1 MRLHRLAV
9 TAFGPFGATQKI
21 DFDELSAAGLFLLH
35 GPTGAGKTSVL
46 DAVCYALYGQVPGAR
61 QGNGLSLRSD
71 HAEPLTPTEVV
82 LEFTVG
88 ERRLEITRRPEQ
100 PRPKKRGTGMTREKA
115 QTLLREYAPAAAPA
129 SASEPGQWKALSR
142 SHQEIGEEMGQLLG
156 MSREQFCQVVLLP
169 QGDFARFLRADELAR
184 GKLLGKLFDTGRFAA
199 VEERLAELRRSVEKR
214 VATGDERL
222 LALAHRMAQAAGRTT
237 ELDGHPLPEP
247 TPGEPGLA
255 DAVLEW
261 AAVARTGARE
271 RRDIALFAVRAAEA
285 AHDAA
290 QRAADATR
298 ERAELQRR
306 HAEARRRADD
316 LERQRPDHDR
326 LRELL
331 ERARAA
337 DAVVPALD
345 LRTAA
350 ARDHH
355 TAETTERQA
364 RARLTAEPGLAA
376 TALAAIPDIPDQ
388 RTHAGP
394 AATSEAPLPAQVAAS
409 PEEAA
414 PNAGAQ
420 GARAGAAPDEDTAYD
435 AQGRMSSGEAGAS
448 EPPGPVDAQSVRA
461 GRTGTGEPGL
471 DAPGLAQDTVARTG
485 PVTDGPGGSGQAA
498 AESGTGGEGTAA
510 GTPDQELP
518 LVAGAPGVPPQ
529 APGAVPSAGG
539 GASGARVIG
548 RVTAAGNGAADER
561 AGDGQAGSGTG
572 TPGTVPAPSGEAATS
587 GVPSRGAG
595 SGGPGARGRG
605 VSRTGPTGD
614 GDAVTEACGASSWA
628 SGPTS
633 CGHGAPHSGAA
644 GLIGPRAGRG
654 KAAAGPTGAS
664 DAPYGE
670 RDRRADPYVS
680 GPSAV
685 LGEADAEWLGRVER
699 RVREELGALGAAR
712 RGEARAEA
720 VVGEIGALDRE
731 ARADDEAIE
740 EAAEWLAGWEETHRA
755 HQRRVEAAQE
765 AVNRAEQLGGR
776 IEPAERRLE
785 AARRRD
791 RLAGQERQARE
802 ELWRAREGAT
812 AARQNWLDLK
822 EARLR
827 GIAAE
832 LAAGLRAGEPC
843 AVCGATEHPGP
854 ARPGAG
860 HVDRTAE
867 EAALADYQRAEE
879 VREEAERTRN
889 ALREAHAG
897 AEATAEGEDAAE
909 LDRTLAELRATYAEA
924 RDAASDGHAAREALD
939 RAEAEHA
946 RRTAQRQEA
955 ERRAAARTSRRETL
969 ARERAAL
976 LAELEQARG
985 ADATVAERAARLERQ
1000 AGLLARAAEAARAA
1014 DAAASR
1020 LKEADARLADAAYR
1034 AGFETP
1040 EQAAEAVLPPDR
1052 QRGARRRL
1060 DAWQTELAAAE
1071 AELSDARVLAAA
1083 QAPPAD
1089 PAAAQTAADAATRAL
1104 REVSAADAAAR
1115 TRCEDLDALSAQAV
1129 ADARGLAPL
1138 RAEHDRIARLASL
1151 AAGTS
1156 TDNER
1161 RMRLEAYVLAARL
1174 EQVAAAAS
1182 ARLRHMS
1189 SGRYTLVHS
1198 DARSGGRGRSGLG
1211 LHVIDAWT
1219 GSERDTATLSGGETF
1234 SASLALALGL
1244 ADVVTDEAG
1253 GVRLDTLFIDE
1264 GFGSLDEQT
1273 LDEVMDVLDSLRE
1286 RDRTV
1291 GIVSHVADLRRRIPA
1306 QLEVV
1311 KGREGSAVRHRTA
1324 AAL

>member
-9 TAFGPFGATQKI
+9 TAFGPFGATQEI

-61 QGNGLSLRSD
+61 QGSGLSLRSD
-71 HAEPLTPTEVV
+71 HADPLTPTEVV

-88 ERRLEITRRPEQ
+88 ERRLEVTRRPEQ

-115 QTLLREYAPAAAPA
+115 QTLLREYSR
-129 SASEPGQWKALSR
+129 SASGAASGAGEWKALSR
-142 SHQEIGEEMGQLLG
+142 SHQEIGEEIGQLLG

-199 VEERLAELRRSVEKR
+199 VEERLGELRRAAEKR
-214 VATGDERL
+214 VAAGDERL

-237 ELDGHPLPEP
+237 EFDGHPPPDP

-271 RRDIALFAVRAAEA
+271 RRDIAHCAVRAAET

-290 QRAADATR
+290 QRAAEADR

-316 LERQRPDHDR
+316 LERRRPDHDR

-345 LRTAA
+345 LRAAA
-350 ARDHH
+350 ARDHR

-364 RARLTAEPGLAA
+364 RARLSAEPGLAEW
-376 TALAAIPDIPDQ
+376 AARSAARIPDP
-388 RTHAGP
+388 RTP
-394 AATSEAPLPAQVAAS
+394 R
-409 PEEAA
+409 EAA
-414 PNAGAQ
+414 PAQ
-420 GARAGAAPDEDTAYD
+420 DAAPVPAEDASHVAATTPDASAPGTRLSRPHTGVPTPAEASARTPEAVSPGESRLDTVADEHRAAGTDTAVTD
-435 AQGRMSSGEAGAS
+435 AMAVADGPGRAAGVPSQGPGVVPVERRGVRGCAGAS
-448 EPPGPVDAQSVRA
+448 AALGVEAA
-461 GRTGTGEPGL
+461 GV
-471 DAPGLAQDTVARTG
+471 AGLAPSEADEPLTAVAGGSGRAAGVADAGDTGVAGERRAA
-485 PVTDGPGGSGQAA
+485 TDGPEPNGGGVAA
-498 AESGTGGEGTAA
+498 NPTGVRKGRPHSSDAAPPARPAPPAEPAEPAE
-510 GTPDQELP
+510 P
-518 LVAGAPGVPPQ
+518 APPTEPTVPP
-529 APGAVPSAGG
+529 ALA
-539 GASGARVIG
+539 
-548 RVTAAGNGAADER
+548 
-561 AGDGQAGSGTG
+561 
-572 TPGTVPAPSGEAATS
+572 
-587 GVPSRGAG
+587 
-595 SGGPGARGRG
+595 
-605 VSRTGPTGD
+605 
-614 GDAVTEACGASSWA
+614 
-628 SGPTS
+628 
-633 CGHGAPHSGAA
+633 
-644 GLIGPRAGRG
+644 
-654 KAAAGPTGAS
+654 
-664 DAPYGE
+664 
-670 RDRRADPYVS
+670 
-680 GPSAV
+680 
-685 LGEADAEWLGRVER
+685 EADAAWLGRIER

-720 VVGEIGALDRE
+720 VAAEIAALDRE
-731 ARADDEAIE
+731 ARADDEAVE
-740 EAAEWLAGWEETHRA
+740 EADEWLAGWEETHRA
-755 HQRRVEAAQE
+755 HQRRIECAQE
-765 AVNRAEQLGGR
+765 AATRAEQLGAR

-785 AARRRD
+785 AARQRD
-791 RLAGQERQARE
+791 VLAGRERLARE
-802 ELWRAREGAT
+802 ELLRAREGAA

-822 EARLR
+822 ERRLR

-832 LAAGLRAGEPC
+832 LAAGLHPGEPC
-843 AVCGATEHPGP
+843 AVCGATEHPSP
-854 ARPGAG
+854 ARPGDG

-879 VREEAERTRN
+879 AREEAERTRN
-889 ALREAHAG
+889 ALREARAG
-897 AEATAEGEDAAE
+897 AEAAAEGGDAAE
-909 LDRTLAELRATYAEA
+909 LGRALAELRAAYAEA
-924 RDAASDGHAAREALD
+924 RDAAADGHAAREALD
-939 RAEAEHA
+939 RAEREHA

-955 ERRAAARTSRRETL
+955 ERRAAARTSHREAL
-969 ARERAAL
+969 ARERAGL

-1000 AGLLARAAEAARAA
+1000 AGLLAHAAEAARNAE
-1014 DAAASR
+1014 AAAAR

-1034 AGFETP
+1034 AGFDTP

-1052 QRGARRRL
+1052 QHDARRRL
-1060 DAWQTELAAAE
+1060 DAWQTESAAVA
-1071 AELSDARVLAAA
+1071 AELSDPKVLAAA

-1089 PAAAQTAADAATRAL
+1089 PAATRAAAEAATRAL

-1115 TRCEDLDALSAQAV
+1115 TRCEELDALSAQAV
-1129 ADARGLAPL
+1129 ADARRLAPL
-1138 RAEHDRIARLASL
+1138 RAEYDRIARLASL

-1156 TDNER
+1156 ADNER

-1182 ARLRHMS
+1182 ARLRQMS

-1219 GSERDTATLSGGETF
+1219 GRERDTATLSGGETF
-1234 SASLALALGL
+1234 FASLALALGL

-1324 AAL
+1324 AAP